1 MGVGGRISALP
12 TGPLPPAQ
20 HPGGPRGYASMST
33 LTSFRATHTVYR
45 ATSLKTCSS
54 SRHRTSTCTRVMT
67 SEKPVARSSRRSAT
81 RPHLLAGGV
90 GGMDSEEEGPGPSCP
105 VQMGLQGSSPDTLN
119 LPSGTCVDWWG
130 LAVPSPSSLGTSS
143 SSSCCS
149 RGVRLTASCLGQGPG
164 VSFPPALLGWPC
176 SPFLSCLPHPS
187 SGTPAVL
194 TS

>member
-1 MGVGGRISALP
+1 
-12 TGPLPPAQ
+12 
-20 HPGGPRGYASMST
+20 
-33 LTSFRATHTVYR
+33 
-45 ATSLKTCSS
+45 
-54 SRHRTSTCTRVMT
+54 
-67 SEKPVARSSRRSAT
+67 
-81 RPHLLAGGV
+81 
-90 GGMDSEEEGPGPSCP
+90 MDSEEEGPGPFCP

-119 LPSGTCVDWWG
+119 LPSGTCVAWWG

-187 SGTPAVL
+187 SGTPAVGAAA
-194 TS
+194 TRWEHGAC